1 MEKMLSVWLDLR
13 TIDELSRRQTIIHQL
28 HPIAKALVAVTFIL
42 TVTSFDKYEIAGL
55 FPLFFYP
62 VMLISLAELP
72 YKTLLKRLVLVSPF
86 ALFIG
91 LANPIF
97 DRTLQWAFGPLLIT
111 GGWISFISIL
121 LKFTLT
127 TLAAL
132 LLIATTTLPDLG
144 AALHRLGLPRPLVV
158 QLLFIYR
165 YLSVLLTEAGRMT
178 QACELRAAPGSGL
191 PYRTWGSLLGQ
202 LLLRTIDR
210 AERIY
215 AAMCCRGFDGEI
227 KLLRWQSFQRK
238 DAGYLLLWLAF
249 FLSCRLIN
257 LPHALGKL
265 LLEVL

>member
-1 MEKMLSVWLDLR
+1 MGKLLSAWLDLR
-13 TIDELSRRQTIIHQL
+13 AIDELSRRQTLIHRV
-28 HPIAKALVAVTFIL
+28 HPSAKALVAAAFIL
-42 TVTSFDKYEIAGL
+42 TATSFDKYEIAGL

-62 VMLISLAELP
+62 VMLIALAELP
-72 YKTLLKRLVLVSPF
+72 YKTLLKRLLLMSPF

-97 DRTLQWAFGPLLIT
+97 DRTPQWAFGPLFVT
-111 GGWISFISIL
+111 GGWLSLASIL
-121 LKFTLT
+121 LKFALT

-132 LLIATTTLPDLG
+132 LLIATTTLSDLG

-158 QLLFIYR
+158 QLLFLYR

-215 AAMCCRGFDGEI
+215 AAMRCRGFTGEI
-227 KLLRWQSFQRK
+227 KLLRQQSFQKK
-238 DAGYLLLWLAF
+238 DAYYLLLWLTF

>member
-1 MEKMLSVWLDLR
+1 MGKLLSAWLDLR
-13 TIDELSRRQTIIHQL
+13 TIDELSRRQTLIHQV
-28 HPIAKALVAVTFIL
+28 HPAAKALVTAAFIL
-42 TVTSFDKYEIAGL
+42 TVTSFGKYEIAGL

-72 YKTLLKRLVLVSPF
+72 SKALLKRLLLVSPF

-91 LANPIF
+91 LFNPIF
-97 DRTLQWAFGPLLIT
+97 DQTPQWAFGSLLLT
-111 GGWISFISIL
+111 GGWLSFISIL

-144 AALHRLGLPRPLVV
+144 AALRRLGVPRPLVV
-158 QLLFIYR
+158 QLLFLYR
-165 YLSVLLTEAGRMT
+165 YLSVLLTEAGRMA

-215 AAMCCRGFDGEI
+215 AAMRCRGFDGEI
-227 KLLRWQSFQRK
+227 KLLQRQSFQKK
-238 DAGYLLLWLAF
+238 DAGYLLLWLVF